1 MVAENPFDQNSVEKR
16 HTTSKRLL
24 MAIEADVKL
33 ATGEIQTYGEEHL
46 KEIPPDK
53 KVIIATTH
61 ISDLDVPIATLKL
74 GKYFDIA
81 ITNQSIQ
88 HFFLREPST
97 NIGIRIAGRE
107 NFIPIDTKKIEG
119 KKQGEFNPQN
129 FAPMRDA
136 LEKGKAIII
145 AAHNPTRKWK
155 LSKGGYGAAYLTA
168 ISENVV
174 ILPVVVN
181 IESDEPLGMAETI
194 LKNIVKRPDAS
205 VYIQKPIELE
215 TINGIEDFERILG
228 KRRRGEKLTKKERLR
243 FSELK
248 TALEK
253 RSDQIMQALASG
265 LPEKKRGKYQ
275 P

>member
-1 MVAENPFDQNSVEKR
+1 MAAENPVDHNSGEKR

-24 MAIEADVKL
+24 MAIEADVSL
-33 ATGEIQTYGEEHL
+33 ATGDIQTHGEEHL
-46 KEIPPDK
+46 KEIAPNK

-81 ITNQSIQ
+81 ITNQSI
-88 HFFLREPST
+88 HHSFLGEPGT

-119 KKQGEFNPQN
+119 KKHGEFNPQN
-129 FAPMRDA
+129 FAPMREA
-136 LEKGKAIII
+136 LERGKAIII
-145 AAHNPTRKWK
+145 AAHNPTQKWK

-168 ISENVV
+168 ISENVT

-194 LKNIVKRPDAS
+194 LKDVVKRPDAT
-205 VYIQKPIELE
+205 VYIQEPIELE
-215 TINGIEDFERILG
+215 KINGIEDFEKILR
-228 KRRRGEKLTKKERLR
+228 KRKRAEKLTKEERFR

-253 RSDQIMQALASG
+253 RSDQIMQALASD
-265 LPEKKRGKYQ
+265 LPKKKRGEYQ
-275 P
+275 

>member
-1 MVAENPFDQNSVEKR
+1 MAAENPFDQNCVEER
-16 HTTSKRLL
+16 PTTSKRLL

-33 ATGEIQTYGEEHL
+33 ATGDIQTHGEERL
-46 KEIPPDK
+46 KEIPPAK

-81 ITNQSIQ
+81 ITNQSI
-88 HFFLREPST
+88 HHSFLGEPRT
-97 NIGIRIAGRE
+97 NIGLRIAGRK

-136 LEKGKAIII
+136 LEQGKTIII
-145 AAHNPTRKWK
+145 AAHNPTQKWK

-168 ISENVV
+168 ICENVV

-181 IESDEPLGMAETI
+181 IESDEPLGIAKTI
-194 LKNIVKRPDAS
+194 LKDVS
-205 VYIQKPIELE
+205 
-215 TINGIEDFERILG
+215 
-228 KRRRGEKLTKKERLR
+228 KKARCKCLH
-243 FSELK
+243 SK
-248 TALEK
+248 TN
-253 RSDQIMQALASG
+253 
-265 LPEKKRGKYQ
+265 
-275 P
+275 

>member
-1 MVAENPFDQNSVEKR
+1 MSAETTFDQDGVKKR

-33 ATGEIQTYGEEHL
+33 AIGKIQTHGEEHL

-81 ITNQSIQ
+81 ITNQSL
-88 HFFLREPST
+88 HHSFWVEPGT

-107 NFIPIDTKKIEG
+107 NFIPIDTKKLEG

-145 AAHNPTRKWK
+145 AAHNPTQKWK
-155 LSKGGYGAAYLTA
+155 LSKGGYGAVYLTA

-181 IESDEPLGMAETI
+181 IESDEPLGMAEAI
-194 LKNIVKRPDAS
+194 LKNVIKRPDAS

-215 TINGIEDFERILG
+215 KINGVEDFERILG
-228 KRRRGEKLTKKERLR
+228 KRKRGERLTKKERLR

-253 RSDQIMQALASG
+253 RSGQIMHALALD
-265 LPEKKRGKYQ
+265 LPEKKRGEYQ
-275 P
+275 

>member
-1 MVAENPFDQNSVEKR
+1 MAADNPFDHNSVEER
-16 HTTSKRLL
+16 HTTSKRFLR
-24 MAIEADVKL
+24 AIEADVKL
-33 ATGEIQTYGEEHL
+33 ATGEIQTHGEEHL
-46 KEIPPDK
+46 KEIPPNK
-53 KVIIATTH
+53 SVVIATTH

-81 ITNQSIQ
+81 ITDESI
-88 HFFLREPST
+88 HHSFFGEPST

-107 NFIPIDTKKIEG
+107 NFIPIDTKNIEG

-129 FAPMRDA
+129 FELMRDA

-145 AAHNPTRKWK
+145 AAHNPTQKWK

-168 ISENVV
+168 ICKNVV

-194 LKNIVKRPDAS
+194 LKDVIKRPDAS
-205 VYIQKPIELE
+205 VYIEKPFELE
-215 TINGIEDFERILG
+215 KISGIEDFKTILG
-228 KRRRGEKLTKKERLR
+228 KRKRGEKLTKDERLR

-253 RSDQIMQALASG
+253 RSDQIMQALASD
-265 LPEKKRGKYQ
+265 LPEKKRGEYQ
-275 P
+275 

>member
-1 MVAENPFDQNSVEKR
+1 MPAENSLIQNSVQER
-16 HTTSKRLL
+16 HRTSKRLL

-33 ATGEIQTYGEEHL
+33 ATGEIQTHGEEHL
-46 KEIPPDK
+46 REIPPDK

-74 GKYFDIA
+74 GKFFDIA
-81 ITNQSIQ
+81 ITNQSI
-88 HFFLREPST
+88 HHSFLGEPST
-97 NIGIRIAGRE
+97 NIGMRIAGRE

-129 FAPMRDA
+129 FAPMREA

-145 AAHNPTRKWK
+145 AAHNPTQKWK

-181 IESDEPLGMAETI
+181 IESDEKLGMAETI
-194 LKNIVKRPDAS
+194 LKDVVKRPDAS

-215 TINGIEDFERILG
+215 KINGIEDFEKILG
-228 KRRRGEKLTKKERLR
+228 KRKRGEKLTKEERLR

-248 TALEK
+248 MALEK
-253 RSDQIMQALASG
+253 RSDRIMQALASD
-265 LPEKKRGKYQ
+265 LPEKKRGEYQ
-275 P
+275 